1 MPGIFERILAIKS
14 FREARAALAVTRQ
27 RLAFEQAQHQV
38 QASVRRLEDHRDQSR
53 RRERSLYDDLCSQVV
68 RLAQIQ
74 DVQLAVEDMR
84 AQERDYEKRVEQAQ
98 AERHR
103 QADELQSRRE
113 RHAQALQLKSR
124 FVELSRQ
131 AAEEAEWES
140 DRREELEL
148 EEVAEIR
155 SGRVLRERQQE
166 ESPP

>member
-1 MPGIFERILAIKS
+1 MPGIFARILEIKS

-27 RLAFEQAQHQV
+27 RLAFEQAEHEE
-38 QASVRRLEDHRDQSR
+38 QASRRRLEDHRDDSR
-53 RRERSLYDDLCSQVV
+53 RREQALYDDLCRQVV

-74 DVQLAVEDMR
+74 DLQLAVEDMR
-84 AQERDYEKRVEQAQ
+84 VQARAHEKRVEQAQ

-103 QADELQSRRE
+103 QADELLGRRE
-113 RHAQALQLKSR
+113 VHAQALKLKSR
-124 FVELSRQ
+124 FVELART
-131 AAEEAEWES
+131 AAEEAAWEA